1 MFRGTRVK
9 SSDFF
14 IFRSCTVMQVLLFQG
29 STYLMMHYTGKC
41 CAVKPLCVLPKW
53 GDTVKKQ
60 VWLTTF
66 CRES

>member
-1 MFRGTRVK
+1 
-9 SSDFF
+9 
-14 IFRSCTVMQVLLFQG
+14 MQVLLFQG

-66 CRES
+66 CRESWAST